1 MKMVSEIQGCFFS
14 WSESFFSAAPCHLA
28 MATKTSNSGGFP
40 VELPHVEVD
49 GVATGQPEASIGGL
63 WLHNVAHRMWIVVPE
78 WPAEHSGAA
87 KANHQ
92 WFRIMD
98 SISLLGRIWDQNT
111 SLLNKWVIGR
121 PTRSKF
127 KINWNEFYFFN
138 ERSNE
143 CSGISSHFEFIG
155 RPRAQPH
162 QAPQAH
168 QAQAGH
174 IHGHF
179 HSSLGPKSESSEEI
193 VSLPVP
199 KHRSHRSL

>member
-1 MKMVSEIQGCFFS
+1 
-14 WSESFFSAAPCHLA
+14 

-63 WLHNVAHRMWIVVPE
+63 WLHNVAHKMWIVVPG

-111 SLLNKWVIGR
+111 SLLNKGVVGR

-127 KINWNEFYFFN
+127 KINWNEFA
-138 ERSNE
+138 
-143 CSGISSHFEFIG
+143 IVFI
-155 RPRAQPH
+155 QWKK
-162 QAPQAH
+162 QWMF
-168 QAQAGH
+168 
-174 IHGHF
+174 GHF
-179 HSSLGPKSESSEEI
+179 QSFWIHFQYFYVGLGGQGPNHTNHTKRTKPKLATFMASTAPGWDLSLNPPKKSWVCPFQNTEVIED
-193 VSLPVP
+193 
-199 KHRSHRSL
+199 HRSL

>member
-121 PTRSKF
+121 PTRSKIQNQL
-127 KINWNEFYFFN
+127 KRVLFFQWKKQ
-138 ERSNE
+138 RM
-143 CSGISSHFEFIG
+143 F
-155 RPRAQPH
+155 
-162 QAPQAH
+162 
-168 QAQAGH
+168 
-174 IHGHF
+174 GHF
-179 HSSLGPKSESSEEI
+179 QSFWIYWEAKGPTTPSAPSAPSPSWPHSWP
-193 VSLPVP
+193 LPQ
-199 KHRSHRSL
+199 LAGT